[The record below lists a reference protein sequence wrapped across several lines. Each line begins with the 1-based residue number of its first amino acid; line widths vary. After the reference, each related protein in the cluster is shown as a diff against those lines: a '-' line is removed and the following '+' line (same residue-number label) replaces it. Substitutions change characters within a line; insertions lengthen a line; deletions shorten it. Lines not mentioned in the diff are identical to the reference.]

1 MKYFKF
7 LFTVNNKFFL
17 LIVLFSLIISTI
29 LEYIFVASVPYLLN
43 IVFNN
48 KIILNNFFVQLGSK
62 QDVLKYILVI
72 ILLVFLLKSIFYFF
86 NQYLYFK
93 YSFDVQ
99 NKLSQLLLSKYLNK
113 NYSVFINSHSSEML
127 RNVKDNTELVR
138 GLLQNCLTFISEIFV
153 FLGLCIIIVY
163 KSTLISLISIIFII
177 FFSCLYI
184 FFSRRLS
191 KNWSLKRQ
199 QFESEKIQYLQES
212 LSGFKELKL
221 FNKQDFF
228 IKNYNEKNI
237 KSNLMNFRFNLL
249 YSFPKVYLEII
260 GALGVVVLIIL
271 NLDKG
276 DKNSFLNAV
285 PLLGL
290 YFVAFVRILPS
301 VNRILNSIETHRFGF
316 PALQIIYNTLKKNDP
331 INIRLSEKKINFTK
345 DLVFKNIDFIFP
357 NKKII
362 FKNINFKI
370 KFGDRIG
377 IIGDSGIGKTT
388 LVDLI
393 SGLLTPTHGL
403 ILSDNQN
410 IHKNIKS
417 WQSNIGYIYQS
428 TFLMNDTVE
437 NNISFNSKKDDEHTK
452 KIRNLIKLINLN
464 TFINKLPKGL
474 ETVVGDK
481 GAKLSGGQIQRIG
494 IARALYFNRAILIC
508 DEITNSLDSI
518 SEKYIINCLSNLDKT
533 IIMISHKRSNLDFC
547 SKIYQIKNNQLFL
560 IKK

>member
-7 LFTVNNKFFL
+7 LFTVNKKIYLF
-17 LIVLFSLIISTI
+17 IVLISLIISTL
-29 LEYIFVASVPYLLN
+29 LEYTFVASVPYLLN

-48 KIILNNFFVQLGSK
+48 KVVLENFFIQVGSK
-62 QDVLKYILVI
+62 QDLLKYILII
-72 ILLVFLLKSIFYFF
+72 ILVVFLLKSIFYFL
-86 NQYLYFK
+86 NQYFYFK
-93 YSFDVQ
+93 YSFDLQ
-99 NKLSQLLLSKYLNK
+99 NKLSQSLLSKYLNQ
-113 NYSVFINSHSSEML
+113 NYSIFINSQSSEML
-127 RNVKDNTELVR
+127 KNVKDNTELVR
-138 GLLQNCLTFISEIFV
+138 GLMQNCLTFLSEIFV
-153 FLGLCIIIVY
+153 FFGICAIVIY

-177 FFSCLYI
+177 LFSCFYV

-199 QFESEKIQYLQES
+199 QLESEKIQYLQES
-212 LSGFKELKL
+212 FSGFKELKL

-228 IKNYNEKNI
+228 IKNYSERNV

-276 DKNSFLNAV
+276 DSNSFLNTV

-301 VNRILNSIETHRFGF
+301 VNRILNSIETHRYGF

-331 INIRLSEKKINFTK
+331 INIPLSEKKINFTK

-377 IIGDSGIGKTT
+377 IIGESGIGKTT
-388 LVDLI
+388 LVNLI

-452 KIRNLIKLINLN
+452 KIRNVIKLINLN

-494 IARALYFNRAILIC
+494 IARALYFNRTILIC

-547 SKIYQIKNNQLFL
+547 SKIYEIKNNQLFL